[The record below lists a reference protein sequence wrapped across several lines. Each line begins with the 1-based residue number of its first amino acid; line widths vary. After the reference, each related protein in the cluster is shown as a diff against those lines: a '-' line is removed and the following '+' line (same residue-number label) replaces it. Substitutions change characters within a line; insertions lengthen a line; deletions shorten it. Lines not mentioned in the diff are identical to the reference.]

1 MTSPTQ
7 RSLRHLRE
15 LGFLAA
21 VIERWPYLIAESK
34 PHPHSAGAAKPTPE
48 MNVA

>member
-1 MTSPTQ
+1 MMP
-7 RSLRHLRE
+7 
-15 LGFLAA
+15 FLQVDPLLAP
-21 VIERWPYLIAESK
+21 VDRRPGRERWPYLIAESK